1 MIVTLGRYSM
11 QYINAEMM
19 YSYQI
24 EKAIRAAGVLHKD
37 RIRKGRIPYP
47 YVTHPFSVA
56 CIIADYTDDEHII
69 IAGLL
74 HDTIEE
80 AGYTFAELKEDFGE
94 IVCSIVKDITI
105 SSDEEHTRETW
116 KERHASSVARLKRAR
131 EEALIVSAADK
142 IHDMRSIIEEYYG
155 DHARFRRDF
164 GGSTEER
171 VTIYQ
176 SISNILNSRLSNP
189 IVHEFNHVFDEY
201 KKFIYE
207 AENRNA

>member
-1 MIVTLGRYSM
+1 
-11 QYINAEMM
+11 MM

-37 RIRKGRIPYP
+37 QVRKGRIPYP

-56 CIIADYTDDEHII
+56 CIIADYTDNEHII

-74 HDTIEE
+74 HDTVED
-80 AGYTFAELKEDFGE
+80 AGYTFAELEEDFGE
-94 IVCSIVKDITI
+94 IVCSIVRDVTVRR
-105 SSDEEHTRETW
+105 DERHAEKTW
-116 KERHASSVARLKRAR
+116 KEQHAGYVAQLKRAR

-142 IHDMRSIIEEYYG
+142 IHNMRSTIEEYYG

-176 SISNILNSRLSNP
+176 SISNILNSRLQNP

-201 KKFIYE
+201 KNFIYG
-207 AENRNA
+207 A